1 MINPIKSTLQ
11 KIKPKLR
18 PEGRP
23 KLDKLWM
30 LYKMADYRDRQDIEQ
45 RINKLAVKY
54 GVSTIDDQILLPPP
68 TETEQD
74 GDISIGAITY
84 LDEQKSEFKLK
95 TSELTRHL
103 GIFGYTGT
111 GKTTL
116 ARNIIR
122 SLVEKKIPFIIFDW
136 ETSYRSLAKEYSQ
149 IKVYTVGKDV
159 SPFKFNF
166 FNLPPGID
174 YQDYVKSVI
183 EIFSKCYVGGVGSDT
198 IMKRIFDLAYQY
210 DRLPKLDQ
218 VKTILDG
225 MMTGKAQMRGR
236 EMLWKQS
243 VLRMIEFMLY
253 GSTGAIYNSQ
263 STDIEPVFN
272 DYVIFE
278 LGGLSYANDKHF
290 FTEILT
296 LWYMLKL
303 AHKGTEDENLKHVLI
318 FEEFHNI
325 VYNSKRD
332 DLIQKIFRIIR
343 KYGTGIIAIDQE
355 PCEIPNAI
363 FENMGTKVA
372 FAQTTSKNVNT
383 IAGAMFLDKDQ
394 RNYIG
399 LLRKGEAIVRTHE
412 RSPYPFMVTV
422 PFTGHPPHITD
433 EEIRTAMKPFSE
445 LSTNTQTHIPTK
457 PPLPPGRGT
466 EYPPSSGEQILLQD
480 IAINPY
486 NGTDQRYKNLG
497 LTSRE
502 GNEIKEK
509 LTNRG
514 FLIPVSVDR
523 KTLYA
528 LTDAAKTYLTT
539 KKFEIPSQARGGI
552 EHNYWLEQVKE
563 RYKKRG
569 FPFKEKDDIDLV
581 IIELKGETET
591 ATAVQI
597 ETGKSNI
604 EKNIETLIKHNFD
617 HRFMLATSTKALAK
631 IQKLINDSLL
641 PGKERIQIL
650 TAKKFLSHPS

>member
-1 MINPIKSTLQ
+1 
-11 KIKPKLR
+11 
-18 PEGRP
+18 
-23 KLDKLWM
+23 M

-45 RINKLAVKY
+45 RINKLAMKY
-54 GVSTIDDQILLPPP
+54 GVDGIDDQILLPPP
-68 TETEQD
+68 DETEHD

-84 LDEQKSEFKLK
+84 LGEQKSDFKLK
-95 TSELTRHL
+95 LSELTRHL

-122 SLVEKKIPFIIFDW
+122 SLVTKKIPFIIFDW
-136 ETSYRSLAKEYSQ
+136 ETSYRTLAKEYPN

-210 DRLPKLDQ
+210 NRLPMLQ
-218 VKTILDG
+218 EVKVILDG
-225 MMTGKAQMRGR
+225 MMTGKTQMRGR

-263 STDIEPVFN
+263 SADIEPVFN

-303 AHKGTEDENLKHVLI
+303 AHTGTEDESLKHVLI
-318 FEEFHNI
+318 IEEFHNI

-399 LLRKGEAIVRTHE
+399 LLRKGQAIVRSHE

-422 PFTGHPPHITD
+422 PFAGHPPHITNED
-433 EEIRTAMKPFSE
+433 IRTVMKPFSD
-445 LSTNTQTHIPTK
+445 LSANVVRDTTTQTSLRPSS
-457 PPLPPGRGT
+457 GD
-466 EYPPSSGEQILLQD
+466 EYPPTSGELILLQD

-486 NGTDQRYKNLG
+486 FGTDERYKNLG
-497 LTSRE
+497 LTARE
-502 GNEIKEK
+502 GNELKEK
-509 LTNRG
+509 LLGRG
-514 FLIPVSVDR
+514 FLIPASVDR

-528 LTDAAKTYLTT
+528 LTEAAKTFLAT
-539 KKFEIPSQARGGI
+539 KDFKIPPQPRGGI
-552 EHNYWLEQVKE
+552 EHNYWLEKVRKHLAV
-563 RYKKRG
+563 RG
-569 FPFKEKDDIDLV
+569 FAFKEYDDIDIV
-581 IIELKGETET
+581 SMELSGTQELT
-591 ATAVQI
+591 TAVQV

-604 EKNIETLIKHNFD
+604 RKNIGTLLKGSFD
-617 HRFMLATSTKALAK
+617 SMLMLATTTKALSQ
-631 IQKLINDSLL
+631 IQKLIKDSRL
-641 PGKERIQIL
+641 PGKDRIQIL
-650 TAKKFLSHPS
+650 TAKKFLSHTS

>member
-1 MINPIKSTLQ
+1 
-11 KIKPKLR
+11 
-18 PEGRP
+18 
-23 KLDKLWM
+23 M
-30 LYKMADYRDRQDIEQ
+30 LYKIANYKERQDIEQ
-45 RINKLAVKY
+45 KINRLAAKY
-54 GVSTIDDQILLPPP
+54 GVDSIDDQILLPPP
-68 TETEQD
+68 DETEHD
-74 GDISIGAITY
+74 GDISIGTVTY
-84 LDEQKSEFKLK
+84 LDQKKSDFKLK
-95 TSELTRHL
+95 LSELTRHL

-116 ARNIIR
+116 ARNLIR
-122 SLVEKKIPFIIFDW
+122 SLIKNKIPFIIFDW
-136 ETSYRSLAKEYSQ
+136 ETSYRSLVKDHPE
-149 IKVYTVGKDV
+149 IKIYTVGKDV

-210 DRLPKLDQ
+210 NRLPMLQ
-218 VKTILDG
+218 EVKIILDG
-225 MMTGKAQMRGR
+225 MMTGKNQMRGR

-253 GSTGAIYNSQ
+253 GSTGAIYNTQ
-263 STDIEPVFN
+263 SDSVEPVFS

-296 LWYMLKL
+296 LWYMLML
-303 AHKGTEDENLKHVLI
+303 AHKGTEDERLKHVLI

-325 VYNSKRD
+325 VYNSQRD

-372 FAQTTSKNVNT
+372 FAQTTSKNINT
-383 IAGAMFLDKDQ
+383 ISGAMFLDRDQ

-399 LLRKGEAIVRTHE
+399 LLRKGQAIVRTHE

-422 PFTGHPPHITD
+422 PFTGIPPHITD
-433 EEIRTAMKPFSE
+433 DEIRTVMKPFSK
-445 LSTNTQTHIPTK
+445 LSAPVVTPITTNQS
-457 PPLPPGRGT
+457 LLSGSGD
-466 EYPPSSGEQILLQD
+466 EYPPSSGELIMLQD

-486 NGTDQRYKNLG
+486 FGTDQRYKNLG
-497 LTSRE
+497 LTARE
-502 GNEIKEK
+502 GNEIKAK
-509 LTNRG
+509 LIHRG
-514 FLIPVSVDR
+514 FLIPTSVDR
-523 KTLYA
+523 KVLYA
-528 LTDAAKTYLTT
+528 LTDNAKSYLTT
-539 KKFEIPSQARGGI
+539 KGFKIPPQARGGI
-552 EHNYWLEQVKE
+552 EHNYWLEKVRKHLAV
-563 RYKKRG
+563 RG
-569 FPFKEKDDIDLV
+569 FAFKEKDDIDIV
-581 IIELKGETET
+581 SIELQGTKEIT
-591 ATAVQI
+591 TAVQV

-604 EKNIETLIKHNFD
+604 QKNVETLLKGNFNNMM
-617 HRFMLATSTKALAK
+617 MLATNTKAELK
-631 IQKLINDSLL
+631 IQKLIKDSHL
-641 PGKERIQIL
+641 PGKEQIQVL
-650 TAKKFLSHPS
+650 TAKKFLSHQS